1 MIYKRDVGITD
12 SVSHMEYTTEQ
23 CMDKVH
29 NNLFKVAHHTKNIRK
44 KATAQ
49 NDIADAAESGAS
61 VLFLSPNRR

>member
-12 SVSHMEYTTEQ
+12 SLNHMINHMVKYE
-23 CMDKVH
+23 H
-29 NNLFKVAHHTKNIRK
+29 NNLLKVAHHIKNIRK

-49 NDIADAAESGAS
+49 NDIDDAAESGAS